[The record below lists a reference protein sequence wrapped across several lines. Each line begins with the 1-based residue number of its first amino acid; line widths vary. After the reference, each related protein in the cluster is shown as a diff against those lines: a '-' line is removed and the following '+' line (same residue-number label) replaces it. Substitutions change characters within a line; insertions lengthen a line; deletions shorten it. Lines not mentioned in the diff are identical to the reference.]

1 MSIGCEPCTRPVMP
15 GQHEREGRWWW
26 EDAKAKEC
34 GLHNVSL
41 LVTKALEWICSL
53 LFLLSRRIDQFLM
66 KLPGSTK
73 RPCKIF
79 YLQIGFFWYVWDM
92 SQGNVNGA
100 ASNAISEQ
108 MVEVADLFMSRSVSH
123 LSRGEMETLVG
134 KKKRSKSSL
143 VVLYAPWCQFSQ
155 VSFS

>member
-1 MSIGCEPCTRPVMP
+1 MP